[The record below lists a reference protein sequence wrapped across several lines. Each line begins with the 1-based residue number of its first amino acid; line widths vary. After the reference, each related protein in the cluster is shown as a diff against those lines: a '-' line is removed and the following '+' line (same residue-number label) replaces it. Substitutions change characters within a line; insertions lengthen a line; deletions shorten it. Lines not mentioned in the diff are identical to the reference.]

1 MFNGVTNIP
10 NMVAFNFLKPWSWT
24 SNYGNQIQ
32 FNYQDMDVPPQIAY
46 MAQNAMNPTFWA
58 NYNLM
63 TSMQPILPFTANDF
77 TNQQAINNAYQQGY
91 QLGERLKLQ
100 STLQT
105 VSGNLASLKQSV
117 NSLLQRENLPADKK
131 RELEEIN
138 KKIEKLEEKLQKI
151 VSEAQVND
159 PTKTKEQIEALLG
172 EILELTNKATEIA
185 KSLPDEEP
193 DATDATDPTEATDAT
208 DPTAATGATGATDP
222 TDATDATEPTEA
234 TDPALS
240 EEEAQQKYQLNQVC
254 LMLDKAIDGP
264 GTDYDNEQGM
274 KTVLEAFVTPDNVVE
289 LWEHWDKTYGQQGA
303 YKDDE
308 DGFIETLMDECEFGQ
323 KEEIATILINALEL
337 RALQKGIDVDE
348 ELAAA
353 RRAAKSNWLGWSD
366 SDAIQSALKALYE
379 KVKAK

>member
-46 MAQNAMNPTFWA
+46 MAQNAMNPAFWA

-63 TSMQPILPFTANDF
+63 TSMQPILPFTLNDF
-77 TNQQAINNAYQQGY
+77 TNQQAINNSYQQGY

-105 VSGNLASLKQSV
+105 VSGNLNSVKQSV

-151 VSEAQVND
+151 ASEAQVND
-159 PTKTKEQIEALLG
+159 PTKTKEQLEAILG

-193 DATDATDPTEATDAT
+193 DATDATAPTDAT
-208 DPTAATGATGATDP
+208 EPTAATGATGATEP
-222 TDATDATEPTEA
+222 TGATDATEPTEA
-234 TDPALS
+234 TDAALS
-240 EEEAQQKYQLNQVC
+240 DEEATEKYQLNQVC

-264 GTDYDNEQGM
+264 GTDYDGEQGM

-337 RALQKGIDVDE
+337 RALQKGIDVDA
-348 ELAAA
+348 ELTAA

-366 SDAIQSALKALYE
+366 SDDIQKTLKALYE
-379 KVKAK
+379 KVK

>member
-46 MAQNAMNPTFWA
+46 MAQNAMNPAFWA

-63 TSMQPILPFTANDF
+63 TSMQPILPFTSNDF
-77 TNQQAINNAYQQGY
+77 TNQQAINNSYQQGY

-105 VSGNLASLKQSV
+105 VSGNLNSVKQSV

-151 VSEAQVND
+151 ASEAQVND
-159 PTKTKEQIEALLG
+159 PTKTKEQLEAILG

-193 DATDATDPTEATDAT
+193 DATDATAPTDAT
-208 DPTAATGATGATDP
+208 EPTAATGATGATEP
-222 TDATDATEPTEA
+222 TGATDATEPTEA
-234 TDPALS
+234 TDAALS
-240 EEEAQQKYQLNQVC
+240 DEEATEKYQLNQVC

-264 GTDYDNEQGM
+264 GTDYDGEQGM

-337 RALQKGIDVDE
+337 RALQKGIDVDA
-348 ELAAA
+348 ELTAA

-366 SDAIQSALKALYE
+366 SDDIQKTLKALYE
-379 KVKAK
+379 KVK

>member
-46 MAQNAMNPTFWA
+46 MAQNAMNPAFWA

-63 TSMQPILPFTANDF
+63 TSMQPILPFTLNDF
-77 TNQQAINNAYQQGY
+77 TNQQAINNSYQQGY

-105 VSGNLASLKQSV
+105 VSGNLNSVKQSV

-151 VSEAQVND
+151 ASEAQVND
-159 PTKTKEQIEALLG
+159 PTKTKEQLEAILG

-193 DATDATDPTEATDAT
+193 DATDATAPTDAT
-208 DPTAATGATGATDP
+208 EPTAATGATGATEP
-222 TDATDATEPTEA
+222 TGATDATEPTEA
-234 TDPALS
+234 TDAALS
-240 EEEAQQKYQLNQVC
+240 DEEATEKYQLNQVC

-264 GTDYDNEQGM
+264 GTDYDDEQGM

-337 RALQKGIDVDE
+337 RALQKGIDVDA
-348 ELAAA
+348 ELTAA

-366 SDAIQSALKALYE
+366 SDDIQKTLKALYE
-379 KVKAK
+379 KVK